1 MSKYIFKTSDIYY
14 LNSSIPKNK
23 LNIKDEKE
31 LRSIEHFLLLEA
43 YKKFAKKLDN
53 ELDENFFI
61 NLHKKTFQD
70 LYKWAG
76 NYRNVDIIKGDTLFC
91 RGIYIKNE
99 MQKLF
104 EKLRKDNYLKNLD
117 KELFIQKLAYYK
129 CELISIHPF
138 YELNGR
144 IIRLFIDIL
153 SINSGYD
160 VIDYSNIDEE
170 EYIKCAIEC
179 VQNANQKCFE
189 NIIRN
194 SLKGL

>member
-31 LRSIEHFLLLEA
+31 LISIEHFLLLEA

-76 NYRNVDIIKGDTLFC
+76 NYRNVDIIKGDTFFC
-91 RGIYIKNE
+91 RGIYIKKE
-99 MQKLF
+99 MKKLF

-179 VQNANQKCFE
+179 VQNVNQKCFE

>member
-31 LRSIEHFLLLEA
+31 LISIEHFLLLEA
-43 YKKFAKKLDN
+43 YKKFAKKFDN

-76 NYRNVDIIKGDTLFC
+76 NYRNVDIIKGDTFFC
-91 RGIYIKNE
+91 RGIYIKKE
-99 MQKLF
+99 MKKLF

-179 VQNANQKCFE
+179 VQNVNQKCFE